1 MNTGDKFSYNFTQPG
16 RFDYFDKNNA
26 SLKGVVFVKQAPSLI
41 NITSSLL
48 DNENT
53 SPASVNPISNDFGI
67 SNNNKS
73 GMLDNLKD
81 VNNSS
86 AKSNNGTL
94 SQLVQSLHQI
104 IDR

>member
-1 MNTGDKFSYNFTQPG
+1 M
-16 RFDYFDKNNA
+16 
-26 SLKGVVFVKQAPSLI
+26 KGVVFVKQTPSQI
-41 NITSSLL
+41 KNPSSLL

-53 SPASVNPISNDFGI
+53 NPESAGPISNDDFGS

-73 GMLDNLKD
+73 GILDNLKD
-81 VNNSS
+81 INNSS

-94 SQLVQSLHQI
+94 SQLVQSLRQL

>member
-1 MNTGDKFSYNFTQPG
+1 VINFLTTLLNLR

-26 SLKGVVFVKQAPSLI
+26 SLKGVVFVKQAPSQI
-41 NITSSLL
+41 NNTSPLL
-48 DNENT
+48 DNEST
-53 SPASVNPISNDFGI
+53 KPESADPISNDFGS

-73 GMLDNLKD
+73 GILDNLKD
-81 VNNSS
+81 VSNSS

-94 SQLVQSLHQI
+94 SQLVQSLRQL